1 MTPYKN
7 ISRNSGVKA
16 YSIGE
21 DHIKVR
27 FAGAAT
33 VYTYSYRKAGKS
45 HVENMKLLAEK
56 GKGLSTYISQYLRNL
71 YD

>member
-1 MTPYKN
+1 MIRYKN

-16 YSIGE
+16 YSIRE

-27 FAGAAT
+27 FAGST
-33 VYTYSYRKAGKS
+33 EIYTYSYRKAGKS
-45 HVENMKLLAEK
+45 HVENMKSLAEK
-56 GKGLSTYISQYLRNL
+56 GKGLSTYISKYVREL

>member
-1 MTPYKN
+1 MIPYKN

-16 YSIGE
+16 YCIGE

-27 FAGAAT
+27 FARSAAI
-33 VYTYSYRKAGKS
+33 YTYSYRKAGKS
-45 HVENMKLLAEK
+45 HVENMKALAEK
-56 GKGLSTYISQYLRNL
+56 GKGLSTYISKHARDL